1 MPAKNN
7 HGRVLLKLGLV
18 LVILAVAA
26 VYVMQGLQGTARVK
40 VAKRDTAVD
49 AVTGTVSVDADGGT
63 KKLDSQAG
71 GVVLWCEKIDPG
83 MKFKEGE
90 ELVRLDAAE
99 LKRAM
104 DEADRQYYAN
114 RERSRFVVTG
124 GKPELLA
131 DERQLTDAQRED
143 VIKRENPSRKL
154 AVERLDY
161 ARRLLKLGDVSE
173 EDVKNLERGLE
184 EIDRTLKLGLLD
196 EKKAEGDF
204 AVARKNFE
212 VQLEKMTIRAPSDG
226 QIDGALTWKGALI
239 GSGTT
244 VATFFS
250 NTRVVAAKISEESFG
265 KVKIGQEAR
274 VRLLTYGEQYFEA
287 KVSKLHPKADDAQ
300 RFTAFLDVTVDDPDV
315 LKPGSTGEVTI
326 TVDKRPD
333 ALMIP
338 RRALFDSDKVF
349 VVKGGRVARRQ
360 VVTGYVALN
369 IVEVTKG
376 LEAGEQVIVDRL
388 EDFREGQ
395 RVKVEVIP

>member
-1 MPAKNN
+1 MLAKNN

-18 LVILAVAA
+18 LVILAAVG
-26 VYVMQGLQGTARVK
+26 VYVVQGLQGTARVK

-49 AVTGTVSVDADGGT
+49 AVTGTVNVDADGGT

-71 GVVLWCEKIDPG
+71 GIVVWCEMIDPG
-83 MKFKEGE
+83 KKFKEGDV
-90 ELVRLDAAE
+90 LLRLDTAE
-99 LKRAM
+99 LLRAKE
-104 DEADRQYYAN
+104 EAERQYYAG
-114 RERSRFVVTG
+114 RDRARFVVTG

-131 DERQLTDAQRED
+131 DDLQLTDRQREEI
-143 VIKRENPSRKL
+143 VKRENPTRKL
-154 AVERLDY
+154 AVEKLDY
-161 ARRLLKLGDVSE
+161 SQRLLALGDVSE
-173 EDVKNLERGLE
+173 EDVRTLKRGLE
-184 EIDRTLKLGLLD
+184 EIDRTLTLGLLD
-196 EKKAEGDF
+196 EKKAEADF
-204 AVARKNFE
+204 KVQQKNAE
-212 VQLEKMTIRAPSDG
+212 VQLEKMQIRAPSDG
-226 QIDGALTWKGALI
+226 QIDAALTWKGALI
-239 GSGTT
+239 GSGHT

-250 NTRVVAAKISEESFG
+250 NARVVASKISEESFG

-300 RFTAFLDVTVDDPDV
+300 RFTAFLDVKVSDPDT

-349 VVKGGRVARRQ
+349 VVKDGRVARRQ

-388 EDFREGQ
+388 EDFRDGQ

>member
-1 MPAKNN
+1 MLVKNN
-7 HGRVLLKLGLV
+7 HGRLLLKLVLV
-18 LVILAVAA
+18 LVILAAA
-26 VYVMQGLQGTARVK
+26 GVYLLQGLQVTARVK

-63 KKLDSQAG
+63 KKLDSQAAG
-71 GVVLWCEKIDPG
+71 IVAWCEMIDPG
-83 MKFKEGE
+83 KKFKEGDV
-90 ELVRLDAAE
+90 LLRLDKAE
-99 LKRAM
+99 MLRAR
-104 DEADRQYYAN
+104 DDAERQYYAG
-114 RERSRFVVTG
+114 RDRGRFVVTG

-131 DERQLTDAQRED
+131 DDLKLTDAQREEI
-143 VIKRENPSRKL
+143 VKRENPTRKL
-154 AVERLDY
+154 ALEKLEY
-161 ARRLLKLGDVSE
+161 SRRLLALGDVSE
-173 EDVKNLERGLE
+173 EDVRSLERSLE

-196 EKKAEGDF
+196 EKKAEADF
-204 AVARKNFE
+204 KVQQKNVE
-212 VQLEKMTIRAPSDG
+212 VQLEKMEIRAPSDG

-239 GSGTT
+239 GNGQT

-287 KVSKLHPKADDAQ
+287 TVSKLHPKADDAQ
-300 RFTAFLDVTVDDPDV
+300 RFTAFLDVKVSDPDT

-349 VVKGGRVARRQ
+349 VVKDGRVVRRQ

-369 IVEVTKG
+369 IVEITKG

-388 EDFREGQ
+388 EDFRDGQ